1 MQPNPNCLPNPDVFN
16 DIAQFHEHFGLEYN
30 GDARN
35 LEPRLQAFREKFIL
49 EEFAEFSRAVSD
61 EHAILQ
67 SAYLS
72 FAEPEA
78 PLIHEELTR
87 AREQQLDAI
96 VDMMYVLL
104 GYAYLRGWYVPEAW
118 RRVHEKNMLK
128 QRVMPNDPRARSE
141 WDVVKP
147 AGWKAADLK
156 DLVS

>member
-1 MQPNPNCLPNPDVFN
+1 MQPNPDCLKNPDVFD
-16 DIAQFHEHFGLEYN
+16 DIAQFHEKFGLEYN
-30 GDARN
+30 DDPRN
-35 LEPRLQAFREKFIL
+35 LEPALQAFREKFIL
-49 EEFAEFSRAVSD
+49 EEFAEFQRAVSD

-67 SAYLS
+67 NAYLN

-78 PLIHEELTR
+78 PLLNEELVR
-87 AREQQLDAI
+87 AREQQLDAV
-96 VDMMYVLL
+96 VDLIYVLL

-128 QRVMPNDPRARSE
+128 ERVAPHDPKARSV

-147 AGWKAADLK
+147 AGWKPAELK